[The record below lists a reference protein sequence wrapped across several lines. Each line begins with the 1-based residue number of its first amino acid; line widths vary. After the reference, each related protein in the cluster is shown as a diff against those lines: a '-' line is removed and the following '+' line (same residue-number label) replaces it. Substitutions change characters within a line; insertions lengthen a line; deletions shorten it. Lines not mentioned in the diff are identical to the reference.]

1 VCGDNAEKMGCKQ
14 KKSKGVLSLSLHTGV
29 QRDGRD
35 YGNTYI
41 ATSNTFPLG
50 AGLT

>member
-1 VCGDNAEKMGCKQ
+1 MQ
-14 KKSKGVLSLSLHTGV
+14 KKWDANRRRAKELSLSLCVQTGV
-29 QRDGRD
+29 RRDGRD